1 MRGLA
6 EVRSEVERLVREAPG
21 RVGLVA
27 RELGTG
33 EEIRWAAG
41 ERFPAASLIKIPVLV
56 EALRQEQEETLRLGE
71 TIPIR
76 SEDRV
81 GGFGVL
87 KEMHSLAA
95 LSLGDL
101 LVLMT
106 VISDNTAANLCIDRV
121 GMAAVN
127 STCRSLGFN
136 GTILQRK
143 MMDMEARERGLDNF
157 TTPADMADLLEMLA
171 GNRILTPDRCALATE
186 IMKRQ
191 QVNDRLPLLLPAGTP
206 VAHKTGE
213 LGGVRHDVGIVYAPA
228 GPLVV
233 AALTSGFDTPLGAGL
248 IGGEA
253 SALIAEVS
261 RLIYEA
267 AAG

>member
-1 MRGLA
+1 MRGLTGA
-6 EVRSEVERLVREAPG
+6 RCEVERLIREAPG
-21 RVGLVA
+21 KVGIVA
-27 RELGTG
+27 KEHATG

-41 ERFPAASLIKIPVLV
+41 ERFPAASLIKIPVLI
-56 EALRQEQEETLRLGE
+56 EAFRQEQEGTLSLDETL
-71 TIPIR
+71 PIR
-76 SEDRV
+76 LEDRV

-87 KEMHSLAA
+87 KEMPSLTA
-95 LSLGDL
+95 LSLRDL

-106 VISDNTAANLCIDRV
+106 VISDNTAANLCISRV

-127 STCRSLGFN
+127 ATCRSLGFG
-136 GTILQRK
+136 GTILQRR
-143 MMDMEARERGLDNF
+143 MMDTEARERGLDNF
-157 TTPADMADLLEMLA
+157 TTPADMAALLEMLA
-171 GNRILTPDRCALATE
+171 GNRILTPGRCGLAIE

-233 AALTSGFDTPLGAGL
+233 AVLTSGFGTPLGAGL

-253 SALIAEVS
+253 SALIAHIS
-261 RLIYEA
+261 SLIYEA